1 MTLRKIRLVLTVA
14 FLLIFVTFME
24 TSSAKRNP
32 TLVEVWVVGD
42 DRLTARLRDA
52 LEDAF
57 KSSPDFRLS
66 SGKKPGTLLVTIPSN
81 VEWKQVGKR
90 TKTLYTIEFSS
101 VDNQVL
107 GVSKGSCWDDVVMK
121 CANKIVKDAT
131 VVTRRKVSAN

>member
-1 MTLRKIRLVLTVA
+1 
-14 FLLIFVTFME
+14 ME